1 MNDMNR
7 TAFFSIVAAFALVV
21 LKLGAGIAT
30 GSLGL
35 ISAGIESSGDVVAA
49 VMTFLAIRIAGK
61 PPDSNHHYGH
71 GRAENLA
78 ALGEAAILLVGGV
91 IVVWQAVKRL
101 LASGGHH
108 LEANWLVFAV
118 LGLVI
123 AVDVSRTITSLRT
136 ARHYGSAA
144 LRSNAFH
151 FGADMAGTLAVLVG
165 LLFVRAG
172 YSKADAYAALFV
184 SALIFTAAGR
194 LVVENIRSLMDVAPA
209 EADAAARRA
218 LDSLEDIEVRRL
230 RVRELAGRHFADVV
244 VGVPAASALVQGHDA
259 SERVEAAVRSVLPG
273 SDVVVHVEPREET
286 LLADRV
292 LAATLTVPGVHEAHN
307 VTVFELEGRCE
318 ASLHLKVAGE
328 LKLAEGH
335 RIGVQ
340 VERAIRKHVPEIA
353 AVHTH
358 LEPLDAYLG
367 AREVRD
373 PDQRR
378 TQVELIVR
386 AETGAGPRDLRF
398 VTSDRGLVC
407 FLSLVLGSG
416 VTVTEAHRVASRVE
430 AAMHSEIHPL
440 AEVVVH
446 VEPTPESHSTG
457 P

>member
-1 MNDMNR
+1 MKR

-21 LKLGAGIAT
+21 LKLGAGIVT

-78 ALGEAAILLVGGV
+78 ALGEAGILLVGGF
-91 IVVWQAVKRL
+91 IVVWQSVQRL
-101 LASGGHH
+101 LAHGGHK
-108 LEANWLVFAV
+108 LEANWLVFVV
-118 LGLVI
+118 LGVVI
-123 AVDVSRTITSLRT
+123 VVDVSRTITSLRT
-136 ARHYGSAA
+136 ARHYGSPA

-151 FGADMAGTLAVLVG
+151 FGADMAGSLAVLVA

-172 YSKADAYAALFV
+172 HAKADAYAALFV

-194 LVVENIRSLMDVAPA
+194 LLVENIRSLMDVAPA

-218 LDSLEDIEVRRL
+218 LASLEDIEVRRL

-244 VGVPAASALVQGHDA
+244 VGVPATSALIQGHDA
-259 SERVEAAVRSVLPG
+259 AERVEDAVRSVLPE
-273 SDVVVHVEPREET
+273 SDVVVHVEPQEET

-292 LAATLTVPGVHEAHN
+292 LAATLAIPGVHEAHN
-307 VTVFELEGRCE
+307 VTVFEFESRHE
-318 ASLHLKVAGE
+318 VSLHLKVPGE
-328 LKLAEGH
+328 LELAEGH
-335 RIGVQ
+335 RVVDE
-340 VERAIRKHVPEIA
+340 VEKAIRQHVPEIA

-358 LEPLDAYLG
+358 LEPLDAYLE

-373 PDQRR
+373 PDRLS
-378 TQVELIVR
+378 TQVRLIVR
-386 AETGAGPRDLRF
+386 AEAGTEPREVRF
-398 VTSDRGLVC
+398 VTSDWGLVC
-407 FLSLVLGSG
+407 FLSLVLGRG
-416 VTVTEAHRVASRVE
+416 ITVAETHRIASRVE
-430 AAMHSEIHPL
+430 AAMHREIRSL

-446 VEPTPESHSTG
+446 VEPNP
-457 P
+457 